1 MSADNAMEAQGY
13 SVRRGGGEV
22 AGDDDVEGHRMQPK
36 ASDDSDVEG
45 HKQNVR

>member
-1 MSADNAMEAQGY
+1 MQPKAS
-13 SVRRGGGEV
+13 
-22 AGDDDVEGHRMQPK
+22 DDSDVEGHRMQPK